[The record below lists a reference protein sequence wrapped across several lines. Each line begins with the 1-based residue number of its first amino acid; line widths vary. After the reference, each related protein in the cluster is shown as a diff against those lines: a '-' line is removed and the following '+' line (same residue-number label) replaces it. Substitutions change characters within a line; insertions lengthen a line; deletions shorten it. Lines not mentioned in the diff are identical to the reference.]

1 MESENRAERDQQLS
15 KPEPGSFP
23 AESNQANLKLSPA
36 PTKPVLSDLD
46 TGVAQTAGTEE
57 EANVINAAMAVRP
70 FNGTFSGNT
79 TGPKTLGTASKNDAS
94 ISANLIGNNVINRRA
109 VEITSAQAEANH
121 EEEVIVTRVLA
132 GETEAFAELIDR
144 YKVAVY
150 NLCARMLHDPTEAE
164 DAAQEVF
171 VRAFTQLH
179 SYQPGRRFST
189 WILSIASHYCIDL
202 LRRRKPI
209 VDLDTI
215 AFWKQS
221 DQPEPEER
229 ALTGETRDEVREL
242 LGKLPEKYRGV
253 TVLRYWQDLSY
264 EEISEATGLSVATV
278 KTRLFRAR
286 ELLAKELEKQRRHDS
301 NQGEEVKTRSRGLL
315 RLKRNRELN
324 SNAK

>member
-1 MESENRAERDQQLS
+1 MEYENRADYGQQLS

-23 AESNQANLKLSPA
+23 DETKKANLQLSPVPNELA
-36 PTKPVLSDLD
+36 EQNDQLADNIR
-46 TGVAQTAGTEE
+46 AEE
-57 EANVINAAMAVRP
+57 EADVTNAAMAVRP
-70 FNGTFSGNT
+70 FNGTFSLNGNNPLKAVENA
-79 TGPKTLGTASKNDAS
+79 GKND
-94 ISANLIGNNVINRRA
+94 NLIADHEINRKA
-109 VEITSAQAEANH
+109 EVNASVQTEANYQ
-121 EEEVIVTRVLA
+121 EEAIVARVLA
-132 GETEAFAELIDR
+132 GQTEAFAELIDR

-179 SYQPGRRFST
+179 SYQSGRRFST

-202 LRRRKPI
+202 LRRRKPV

-229 ALTGETRDEVREL
+229 ALSGETRDEVREL
-242 LGKLPEKYRGV
+242 LTKLPEKYRGV

-264 EEISEATGLSVATV
+264 EEIAEATGLSVATV

-286 ELLAKELEKQRRHDS
+286 ELLAKELEKQRRYDS
-301 NQGEEVKTRSRGLL
+301 NQVEEPKPRSRSLL

-324 SNAK
+324 GNAK

>member
-1 MESENRAERDQQLS
+1 MDQDNRAERDQQLRE
-15 KPEPGSFP
+15 PEPGSFP
-23 AESNQANLKLSPA
+23 ANSTEANLTLSPA
-36 PTKPVLSDLD
+36 PSEPADAVEE
-46 TGVAQTAGTEE
+46 TGKAENAGAKGEVNVNTAALAVNPFSGLFSANNNIPAAANNPKTNSNTISHKAVEATTAQVEANREE
-57 EANVINAAMAVRP
+57 EA
-70 FNGTFSGNT
+70 
-79 TGPKTLGTASKNDAS
+79 
-94 ISANLIGNNVINRRA
+94 
-109 VEITSAQAEANH
+109 
-121 EEEVIVTRVLA
+121 IVARVL
-132 GETEAFAELIDR
+132 GGDTEAFAELIDR

-171 VRAFTQLH
+171 VRAYTQLH

-202 LRRRKPI
+202 LRRRKPV

-229 ALTGETRDEVREL
+229 ALTGETRDEVRDL
-242 LGKLPEKYRGV
+242 LNTLPEKYRGV

-264 EEISEATGLSVATV
+264 EEIAEATSLSVATV

-286 ELLAKELEKQRRHDS
+286 ELLAKELERRRRMES
-301 NQGEEVKTRSRGLL
+301 NPGEEAKARPRGLL
-315 RLKRNRELN
+315 RLKRNREVN
-324 SNAK
+324 SNVK